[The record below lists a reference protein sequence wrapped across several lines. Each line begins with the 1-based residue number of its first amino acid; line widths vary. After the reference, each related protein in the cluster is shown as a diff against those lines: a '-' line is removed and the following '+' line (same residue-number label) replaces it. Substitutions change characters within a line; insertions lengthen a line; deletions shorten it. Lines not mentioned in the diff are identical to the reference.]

1 MKKSI
6 FVAWMIAAG
15 MLSSCGNDSNTPA
28 AATDTAKTTP
38 SNAIDSAANNNVL
51 PPSAAP
57 GDANNSS
64 LADTTYKAKPK
75 PKDSVK
81 K

>member
-6 FVAWMIAAG
+6 FGAWVIAGG
-15 MLSSCGNDSNTPA
+15 MFGSCGNGSNTSA
-28 AATDTAKTTP
+28 TATDTAKTTP

-64 LADTTYKAKPK
+64 LADTTYKAKPV
-75 PKDSVK
+75 PI
-81 K
+81 